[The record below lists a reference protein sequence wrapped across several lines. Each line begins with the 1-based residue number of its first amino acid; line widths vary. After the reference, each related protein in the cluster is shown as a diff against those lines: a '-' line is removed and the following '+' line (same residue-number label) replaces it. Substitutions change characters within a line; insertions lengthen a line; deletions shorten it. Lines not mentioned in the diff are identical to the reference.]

1 MEEES
6 AIEDDV
12 EVTLDKAEEDMA
24 VRDQIKY
31 KHLPYFSGFLGF
43 SL

>member
-24 VRDQIKY
+24 VRDQI
-31 KHLPYFSGFLGF
+31 HSNINIFHIFLDF
-43 SL
+43 